1 VSDPR
6 DSLLDDLLRE
16 RPHFHRGETETLGAT
31 APRAS
36 TLDDT
41 TLARLRA
48 GQPACYGVDD
58 TLARWIHATTHPAHV
73 TLEVGAG
80 ISTIAF
86 ALRAA
91 RHVAI
96 TPHQTEVDAIHGWG
110 AGAGLA
116 LDHVRFVVDDS
127 TRYLPRCDD
136 GPFDVVLIDGK
147 HAFPWPIVDWFYAT
161 ALLRPH
167 GLVLIDD
174 LSLRAPAL
182 LDEFMAGDPAWTC
195 VEQVGQRAV
204 AYRKSDEA
212 AHDVPWHMQPFTRGA
227 GRRPAPSRLG
237 TWLQR
242 LGLRRGL
249 RRGPR

>member
-1 VSDPR
+1 MSAPR

-16 RPHFHRGETETLGAT
+16 RPHFHRGETETTGA
-31 APRAS
+31 AAGRAS
-36 TLDDT
+36 TLDEA
-41 TLARLRA
+41 TLARLQAR
-48 GQPACYGVDD
+48 QPACYGVDEP
-58 TLARWIHATTHPAHV
+58 LARWIHAATHPAHV

-91 RHVAI
+91 RHVAV
-96 TPHQTEVDAIHGWG
+96 TPHQSEVDAIRGWAEG
-110 AGAGLA
+110 AELA

-136 GPFDVVLIDGK
+136 GPFDIVLIDGK

-161 ALLRPH
+161 ALLRSQ

-174 LSLRAPAL
+174 LPLRTPAL
-182 LDEFMAGDPAWTC
+182 LDEFMAGDPAWTR
-195 VEQVGQRAV
+195 VEQVGPRAV
-204 AYRKSDEA
+204 AYRKGDEA
-212 AHDVPWHMQPFTRGA
+212 AYDVPWHMQPFARGD
-227 GRRPAPSRLG
+227 GRRSAPSRLG

-242 LGLRRGL
+242 LGLH
-249 RRGPR
+249 RGPR